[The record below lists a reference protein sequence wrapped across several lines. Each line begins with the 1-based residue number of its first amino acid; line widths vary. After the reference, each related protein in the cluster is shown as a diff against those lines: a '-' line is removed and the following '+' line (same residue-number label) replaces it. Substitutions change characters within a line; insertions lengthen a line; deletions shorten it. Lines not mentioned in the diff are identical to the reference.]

1 LEADVNGWA
10 TTRGALLRGTTVD
23 AFGDEVDVNGE
34 PVQFWDDFP
43 LSIIETNRN
52 VQDATTGMWSTQADL
67 TARVPQRLPVQPGDR
82 IRDNRA
88 DVIYEIA
95 DISSVARGIAGWSSR
110 SIALQRA
117 DA

>member
-1 LEADVNGWA
+1 MNGWA
-10 TTRGALLRGTTVD
+10 TTRGALLRGSVTD
-23 AFGDEVDVNGE
+23 AFGDEVDVNTT
-34 PVQFWDDFP
+34 PVTFWDDFP

-67 TARVPQRLPVQPGDR
+67 TARVPQNLPIEPGDR

-88 DVIYEIA
+88 SVIYEVS

>member
-1 LEADVNGWA
+1 MNGWA
-10 TTRGALLRGTTVD
+10 TTRGALLRGSVTD
-23 AFGDEVDVNGE
+23 AFGDEVDVNTT
-34 PVQFWDDFP
+34 PVALWDDFP
-43 LSIIETNRN
+43 ISIIETNRN
-52 VQDATTGMWSTQADL
+52 VQDATTGMWSSQAEL
-67 TARVPQRLPVQPGDR
+67 IARVPQRLPIEPGDR

-88 DVIYEIA
+88 DVIYEVS